1 MSAEN
6 EDQKPVGYG
15 VAFPLSVLP
24 PFYLIYRERS
34 PPWKLGLESQQDHPW
49 FVVNIIP
56 FLYPTNLLLG
66 CMSYGSPE
74 WQDWV
79 LGEKQALEHI
89 KFACVRDALIPRDGF
104 SEIVVTRTDSTTE
117 STPSTP
123 LTHTPTAY
131 PRSSSERHSSNSISL
146 ERKSLF

>member
-56 FLYPTNLLLG
+56 FLYPTNLLLVL
-66 CMSYGSPE
+66 SRRWYILLLPQDYLLLPLREELLLVVVE
-74 WQDWV
+74 WKR
-79 LGEKQALEHI
+79 GAK
-89 KFACVRDALIPRDGF
+89 
-104 SEIVVTRTDSTTE
+104 
-117 STPSTP
+117 
-123 LTHTPTAY
+123 
-131 PRSSSERHSSNSISL
+131 
-146 ERKSLF
+146 